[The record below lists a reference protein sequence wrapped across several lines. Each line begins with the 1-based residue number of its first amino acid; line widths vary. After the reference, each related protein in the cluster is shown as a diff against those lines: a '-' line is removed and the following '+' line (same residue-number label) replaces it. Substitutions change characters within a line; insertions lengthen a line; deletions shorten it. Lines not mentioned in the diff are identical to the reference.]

1 MTIQEVRGLT
11 NHTQSPDIT
20 SKIESELSGVLSKSN
35 SDENKDE
42 TVKILSDKLSAVILD
57 LNAKEDIVKQHIK
70 VAEEAVLG
78 TLP

>member
-1 MTIQEVRGLT
+1 LP
-11 NHTQSPDIT
+11 NHTQSPDVT
-20 SKIESELSGVLSKSN
+20 FEIESELSGVLTKSN

-42 TVKILSDKLSAVILD
+42 TVEILSEKLSAVILN
-57 LNAKEDIVKQHIK
+57 LNAKEDIVKQHVK